1 MSVTPLFSVVIPA
14 YNRAH
19 SIRQAIDSVLK
30 QTEQR
35 FEIIVVDDG
44 STDNT
49 DAVLDEI
56 KKVEPRLH
64 YIKQQNGGAT
74 NARNTGIK
82 AAKGSYIAFLDSDD
96 VFLPEHLAQ
105 ALPVLESGNSRC
117 TFTQVQVD
125 RGNEVSFLKPSRG
138 PKESEVF
145 SEYLLCNK
153 GFVQTSTLIVPSE
166 LAKSVMYDELI
177 GYGDD
182 MDFAIRLVAAGAK
195 ITMLEK
201 PGAIWQD
208 HWSDSRLS
216 SVIDPVKRIA
226 WLDRTKPL
234 LTKRAYYAVLG
245 RSVAKGYAQQGKKF
259 KGLSCYFKSLFN
271 GGFTPKTAV
280 MYFFQVSL
288 NQKQYRKF
296 SDFLAK
302 LGFRP

>member
-234 LTKRAYYAVLG
+234 LTKR
-245 RSVAKGYAQQGKKF
+245 
-259 KGLSCYFKSLFN
+259 GLLCCFGTF
-271 GGFTPKTAV
+271 GC
-280 MYFFQVSL
+280 
-288 NQKQYRKF
+288 
-296 SDFLAK
+296 
-302 LGFRP
+302 